1 MEKQLH
7 GYQHHSIQTEAALE
21 KKKKSNHWPSQVYPP
36 LQKKLIANQS
46 KTYMI
51 EDPADLLNPD
61 NLIFSGYFQWHY
73 R

>member
-1 MEKQLH
+1 MGTNIILYKLKLH
-7 GYQHHSIQTEAALE
+7 W
-21 KKKKSNHWPSQVYPP
+21 KKKKSNHWTSQVYPP